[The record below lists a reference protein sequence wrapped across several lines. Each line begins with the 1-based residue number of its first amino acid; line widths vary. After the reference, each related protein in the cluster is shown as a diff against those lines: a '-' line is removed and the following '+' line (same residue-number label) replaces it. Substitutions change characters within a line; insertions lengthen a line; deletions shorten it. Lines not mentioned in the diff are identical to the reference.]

1 MTLTMLMKNISDT
14 NNLFTG
20 VVMGGGVVFAGGRQM
35 KIFSIIFRD
44 FGKKISRGIAFSTLD
59 GAGNYWKKITRN
71 RDLKS

>member
-20 VVMGGGVVFAGGRQM
+20 VVMGDVVFAGGREM

-44 FGKKISRGIAFSTLD
+44 FGKKISRGTVFSTLD

-71 RDLKS
+71 RDFKS